1 MEVVTLPDGREKER
15 LILPGRTHPTTKYL
29 LAAVAVSFLPT
40 SVVAEDVP
48 APPPEIAELVE
59 SCASCHGEAGVPV
72 QEDAPIIWG
81 QENYYM
87 YVQLRD
93 IQAGRR
99 ASELMKPVVEG
110 LDKPTLK
117 ALTAYFS
124 SLKWPA
130 LGFATPE
137 SDFAVAESAAVA
149 GQCAQCHLGAWTGNS
164 RVPRLAGQ
172 NVHYLE
178 KTMLDYKYNRR
189 KNAPDLA
196 VLFRDVADD
205 AIGSLAR
212 YAAGK

>member
-1 MEVVTLPDGREKER
+1 M
-15 LILPGRTHPTTKYL
+15 PGRSERTLRYGFTAAA
-29 LAAVAVSFLPT
+29 LAFLPAYAVAQ
-40 SVVAEDVP
+40 EVP

-59 SCASCHGEAGVPV
+59 SCAACHGDNGVPV

-81 QENYYM
+81 QENYYL
-87 YVQLRD
+87 YVQMRD

-99 ASELMKPVVEG
+99 KSELMEPIVEG

-178 KTMLDYKYNRR
+178 KTMLDYKYDRR
-189 KNAPDLA
+189 RNAPDIA
-196 VLFRDVADD
+196 ALFRDMTDD

>member
-1 MEVVTLPDGREKER
+1 
-15 LILPGRTHPTTKYL
+15 LPGRFFSPTKYIL
-29 LAAVAVSFLPT
+29 TVVALSFLPAGA
-40 SVVAEDVP
+40 VAQDVT

-59 SCASCHGEAGVPV
+59 SCAACHGADGVPV

-99 ASELMKPVVEG
+99 KSVLMEPIIEG

-124 SLKWPA
+124 TLKWPA
-130 LGFATPE
+130 LGYATPE
-137 SDFAVAESAAVA
+137 SDYAVAESAAVA

-172 NVHYLE
+172 SVHYLE
-178 KTMLDYKYNRR
+178 KTMLDYKYDRR
-189 KNAPDLA
+189 KNAPDISA
-196 VLFRDVADD
+196 LFRGMTDD

>member
-1 MEVVTLPDGREKER
+1 MKARPT
-15 LILPGRTHPTTKYL
+15 LPGRILSPTNCL
-29 LAAVAVSFLPT
+29 LTAVALSLFPA
-40 SVVAEDVP
+40 SAIAEDVP

-59 SCASCHGEAGVPV
+59 GCAACHGEDGVPV
-72 QEDAPIIWG
+72 QEDTPIIWG

-87 YVQLRD
+87 YVQMRD

-99 ASELMKPVVEG
+99 KSELMEPIIEG

-124 SLKWPA
+124 TLKWPA
-130 LGFATPE
+130 LGYATPE

-178 KTMLDYKYNRR
+178 KTMLDYKYDRR
-189 KNAPDLA
+189 QNAPDIA
-196 VLFRDVADD
+196 ALFRDTTDD